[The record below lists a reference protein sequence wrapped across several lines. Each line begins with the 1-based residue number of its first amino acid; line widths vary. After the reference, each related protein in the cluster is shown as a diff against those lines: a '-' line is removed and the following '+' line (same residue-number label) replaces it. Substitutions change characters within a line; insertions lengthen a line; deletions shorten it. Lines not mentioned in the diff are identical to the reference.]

1 MQSIRS
7 SKVLMTVIASSMILA
22 PAAEAFEAKISGQVS
37 RMVVAPDDAEGNEIQ
52 HQDIGW
58 SGSRFRF
65 TGSEEADNGLTWGF
79 RFEIQARNNNAG
91 TDGGQLENN
100 GDDQDNRYQDLYLSG
115 NFGKVSFGKG
125 DGASNGGTE
134 VDMSGTAL
142 ASSSNLQDNWG
153 GYKITADTDPDPDND
168 NGKAWKSVY
177 TMFDGLSRQNRV
189 RYDTPSF
196 GGFSFAASL
205 NQGNATELAV
215 RYKGNFGD
223 HQFGAAAF
231 VDQAPEVSSS
241 VDGADITGGSASL
254 LLKGGLNFTVAF
266 SESDPDSGDKSDAQ
280 FFKVG
285 YKMGK
290 HAVAVD
296 LAESENGAGDE
307 GESTGFT
314 YAYFPHP
321 GVELFAMV
329 RELDSTGVAG
339 AESVDLTSIGSRIKF

>member
-1 MQSIRS
+1 MKTIRS
-7 SKVLMTVIASSMILA
+7 SKVLMTAIASSMIFA

-37 RMVVAPDDAEGNEIQ
+37 RMVVAPDDAVGNEVQ

-65 TGSEEADNGLTWGF
+65 TGTEEADNGLTWGF
-79 RFEIQARNNNAG
+79 RFEIQARNNNPG

-100 GDDQDNRYQDLYLSG
+100 GDNQDNRYQDLYLSG
-115 NFGKVSFGKG
+115 DFGKLSFGKG

-153 GYKITADTDPDPDND
+153 GYAIMEDGTKWNT
-168 NGKAWKSVY
+168 VY
-177 TMFDGLSRQNRV
+177 SMFDGLSRQNRV

-196 GGFSFAASL
+196 GGFSFAGSL

-215 RYKGNFGD
+215 RYKGDFGD
-223 HQFGAAAF
+223 HKFGAAAF
-231 VDQAPEVSSS
+231 VDQAPDVSSS
-241 VDGADITGGSASL
+241 VDGADVTGGSASL
-254 LLKGGLNFTVAF
+254 LLKGGLNFTVAI
-266 SESDPDSGDKSDAQ
+266 SESDPEQGDSSDAQ
-280 FFKVG
+280 FYKVG

-290 HAVAVD
+290 HAFAVD
-296 LAESENGAGDE
+296 LAESENGAGEE
-307 GESTGFT
+307 GDSTGFT
-314 YAYFPHP
+314 YAFFPHP

-329 RELDSTGVAG
+329 RELDSSGVAG

>member
-1 MQSIRS
+1 MQTIQT
-7 SKVLMTVIASSMILA
+7 SKIAMIAIASSMISA
-22 PAAEAFEAKISGQVS
+22 PTAQAFEAKLSGQVS
-37 RMVVAPDDAEGNEIQ
+37 RMVVAPDDAVGDEIQ

-100 GDDQDNRYQDLYLSG
+100 GDNQDNRYQDLYLSG
-115 NFGKVSFGKG
+115 DFGKISFGKG

-153 GYKITADTDPDPDND
+153 GYAILADGT
-168 NGKAWKSVY
+168 KWRTVY

-196 GGFSFAASL
+196 NGFSLAGSF
-205 NQGNATELAV
+205 NQGNATELAL
-215 RYKGNFGD
+215 RYKGDFGG
-223 HQFGAAAF
+223 HKFGAAAF
-231 VDQAPEVSSS
+231 VDQAPDISSDE
-241 VDGADITGGSASL
+241 DGADIIGASASL
-254 LLKGGLNFTVAF
+254 LLNNGLNFTVAF
-266 SESDPDSGDKSDAQ
+266 SEADPDIGDESDAQ
-280 FFKVG
+280 FYKVG
-285 YKMGK
+285 YKTGN
-290 HAVAVD
+290 HAFTVD
-296 LAESENGAGDE
+296 AAEGENGNGDE
-307 GESTGFT
+307 GDSTGFT

-321 GVELFAMV
+321 GVEIFAMI
-329 RELDSTGVAG
+329 RELDSSGVAG
-339 AESVDLTSIGSRIKF
+339 AESVDLAAIGSRIKF